1 MKASSE
7 SEAFIQHL
15 TLKLMPSYL
24 DNCLCYMTATQNC
37 FLGKNGNS
45 IVEEDWYMTAI
56 VFGFHHHM
64 SQCTCSRVP
73 SMTNH
78 HQLKY

>member
-15 TLKLMPSYL
+15 TLRLMPSYL

-37 FLGKNGNS
+37 FLANELQKSRAYIHTYILLFLIIFFFNKLDMPTGS
-45 IVEEDWYMTAI
+45 YM
-56 VFGFHHHM
+56 
-64 SQCTCSRVP
+64 
-73 SMTNH
+73 
-78 HQLKY
+78 